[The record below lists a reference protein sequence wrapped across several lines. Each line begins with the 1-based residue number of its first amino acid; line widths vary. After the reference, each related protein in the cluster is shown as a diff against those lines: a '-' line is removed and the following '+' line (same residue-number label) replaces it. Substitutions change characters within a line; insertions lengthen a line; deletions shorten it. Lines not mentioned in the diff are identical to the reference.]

1 MKSPQ
6 GPPYRP
12 QVAGVGGRAM
22 PIPDVPIASVLLVF
36 YVGSAAGN
44 MTILQLNRRKGH
56 KFLLSGLLFGFS
68 MARILTLSLRL
79 GVAYHPT
86 NLSLSIA
93 SMIFVNAGILI
104 VYIVDLLFVQRII
117 RARQPEIGWHPLF
130 RVLFKV
136 VYSLVALALVLVIV
150 FIVISFY
157 TLDTHLK
164 VICRNV
170 RLAAITWLLVVAALP
185 LVLLALT
192 WMLQKSKNAQAFGAG
207 SMVTKSLILATS
219 SSLCTLG
226 AGFKAG
232 VNWQAPRPIN
242 NPAWYQSKTSFYVF
256 FFVLEILILYFFL
269 AVRVDRRFH
278 VPDGSSKRRT
288 FDVPIGQQKQND
300 ETSSQHGSNIEKE
313 PETHREHGAPAS
325 RITAT
330 RR

>member
-1 MKSPQ
+1 MEGQ

-12 QVAGVGGRAM
+12 QAAGVGGRAM

-36 YVGSAAGN
+36 YVGSAVGN
-44 MTILQLNRRKGH
+44 MTILQLNRRRGH

-86 NLSLSIA
+86 NVSLSIA

-136 VYSLVALALVLVIV
+136 VYALVALALVLVIV

-164 VICRNV
+164 VICLDV
-170 RLAAITWLLVVAALP
+170 QLAAITWLLVVAALP

-192 WMLQKSKNAQAFGAG
+192 WALPKSRNAQTFGAG
-207 SMVTKSLILATS
+207 SLMAKSLILATS
-219 SSLCTLG
+219 TTLCTLG

-232 VNWQAPRPIN
+232 INWQTPRPIN
-242 NPAWYQSKTSFYVF
+242 NPAWYHSKASFYIF
-256 FFVLEILILYFFL
+256 FFVLEIIILYFFL

-278 VPDGSSKRRT
+278 VPDGSSKRKT
-288 FDVPIGQQKQND
+288 FDVPIEEQKQND
-300 ETSSQHGSNIEKE
+300 ENVSQHESDIEKE
-313 PETHREHGAPAS
+313 TETDKE
-325 RITAT
+325 AT
-330 RR
+330 V